1 MERYIC
7 EEFNDLVQKVNA
19 ICVEDDK
26 TQTLRFDSV
35 GDAQLSSFIPFIK
48 QHAYK
53 KGVKKLSVKVSDAQ
67 AIYFLQHGFKV
78 EASILAYYGLQ
89 DAIFLV
95 YFLEEDQVQLNDKQH
110 HILDK
115 ALAKQ
120 ATNCEFLSQ
129 DEIVIT
135 AKTDTTENPIE
146 KEQPIVF
153 SGRMEVD
160 DNGDV
165 MLFNATVDDE
175 IVATAEAQYNQED
188 NAVEFSKF
196 MTDPAVDIP
205 VVIGALMNYM
215 QFHYKERGCE
225 TAFTIVSANSL
236 LINSVCAE
244 NQFDFGG
251 TLKNELLIDGKLS
264 HLNTWF
270 KRL

>member
-1 MERYIC
+1 MEHYNC
-7 EEFNDLVQKVNA
+7 EEFDDLVQKVNA
-19 ICVEDDK
+19 ICVEDNK

-48 QHAYK
+48 QHAYQ
-53 KGVKKLSVKVSDAQ
+53 KGLKKLSVKVPDAQ
-67 AIYFLQHGFKV
+67 AIYFFQHGFKV

-95 YFLEEDQVQLNDKQH
+95 YFLEEELPQLNDKQH

-115 ALAKQ
+115 ALAQQ
-120 ATNCEFLSQ
+120 ATNCEFQSQ
-129 DEIVIT
+129 DEIVII
-135 AKTDTTENPIE
+135 AEKDMAENPIE

-153 SGRMEVD
+153 SGRMEVAGND
-160 DNGDV
+160 DV
-165 MLFNATVDDE
+165 MLFNANVDDE
-175 IVATAEAQYNQED
+175 IVATAKARYNQEN
-188 NAVEFSKF
+188 NAVEFSTF
-196 MTDPAVDIP
+196 MAAPSADIP
-205 VVIGALMNYM
+205 VVIGALINYM
-215 QFHYKERGCE
+215 QFHYRERGCE

-244 NQFDFGG
+244 KQFDFGG

-270 KRL
+270 RRL